1 MQDNKMENKYNT
13 LQKEN
18 EVMNAIGYLN
28 NTIAFNN
35 QLMVDNVQA
44 AIYKAQMQNRKPR
57 RKKVGVYITFSQQ
70 GLNLVQRFDDG
81 TENLLILSSQIL
93 GTPQIFR
100 LKFWGMKMEEK
111 YFTIFF
117 PESSTWIIG
126 ERKRL
131 SARYLYQ
138 CFIMAGVTFNPQ
150 IPKKEVSDALFEDL
164 TSKIVFCKREMQLCA
179 LQGWYGKRF
188 HNYSQDRIA
197 CEECLPPLPLQKK
210 TFPNHTP
217 NMGRIEE
224 YFSELRKI
232 SDMRARVIIALYPF
246 AGILNSILQKQ
257 GINLNFYINFIV
269 DDMALKKKIC
279 WFLQIFSRENLEPI
293 SLDISDKQLKALL
306 EEMNDEVLITDSCL
320 PGQSKYTQS
329 KIGRNLEWVGN
340 ICSGRTIWSGER
352 KLPLCA
358 VLANISFDYVY
369 GSNVLN
375 IFLRQAEWQNIT
387 MNPEIMEAVFCSFV
401 SYVER
406 HYDQVIQKIET
417 EKRNFGCEM
426 FPIVLKLVEGFWQEI
441 KLDFC
446 TELDVPRNFD
456 VTNMLEEE
464 QREEDFADISIKLI
478 REAIKD
484 QGIVSKQKAK
494 SCDNMVYNDHYLW
507 ISTIFFKELLQSQN
521 MARYEARFLAEMKGE
536 EILITDKEGYSRK
549 LQIDGNRREFY
560 QFSRERLSPAGL
572 VDIVEL
578 GGKVDE

>member
-1 MQDNKMENKYNT
+1 MNEKHSEEMQQVLNIVTGLSCEIARGNQMTYEN
-13 LQKEN
+13 
-18 EVMNAIGYLN
+18 VS
-28 NTIAFNN
+28 
-35 QLMVDNVQA
+35 A
-44 AIYKAQMQNRKPR
+44 AIYQAQMQNRKPR
-57 RKKVGVYITFSQQ
+57 RKKVGAYITFSQQ

-81 TENLLILSSQIL
+81 TEKFLILSSQIF
-93 GTPQIFR
+93 GTPQIFQ

-138 CFIMAGVTFNPQ
+138 CFVMAGVTFNPQ

-164 TSKIVFCKREMQLCA
+164 TSKIVFCESEMQLCA

-188 HNYSQDRIA
+188 HNYSRDCIA
-197 CEECLPPLPLQKK
+197 CEDCLPPLPLQKK
-210 TFPNHTP
+210 TFPNHAL
-217 NMGRIEE
+217 NIGRIKE

-257 GINLNFYINFIV
+257 EINCSFYINFIV

-293 SLDISDKQLKALL
+293 SLDISDKQLKTLL
-306 EEMNDEVLITDSCL
+306 EGTNDEVLITDSCL
-320 PGQSKYTQS
+320 PGQTNYTQS

-340 ICSGRTIWSGER
+340 ICSGRIIWSGER

-358 VLANISFDYVY
+358 VLANISADYVY
-369 GSNVLN
+369 GSHVLN

-387 MNPEIMEAVFCSFV
+387 MNPEIIEGVFSSFV
-401 SYVER
+401 SYIEC

-417 EKRNFGCEM
+417 EKRNFGCGM
-426 FPIVLKLVEGFWQEI
+426 FLIVLKLVEGFWQEL
-441 KLDFC
+441 KLDFY
-446 TELDVPRNFD
+446 TGLDVPRNFD
-456 VTNMLEEE
+456 VANMLEEE
-464 QREEDFADISIKLI
+464 PQEEDFADIAIKLV
-478 REAIKD
+478 REAVKV
-484 QGIVSKQKAK
+484 QGIASKKKAK

-507 ISTIFFKELLQSQN
+507 ITTNFFKELLQSQS
-521 MARYEARFLAEMKGE
+521 MARYEAHFLAEMKREG
-536 EILITDKEGYSRK
+536 ILITDKEGYSRK

-578 GGKVDE
+578 GGKVNA

>member
-1 MQDNKMENKYNT
+1 MKEKQSEEMQQVLNAVTGLSYEIARVNQMTYEN
-13 LQKEN
+13 
-18 EVMNAIGYLN
+18 VS
-28 NTIAFNN
+28 
-35 QLMVDNVQA
+35 A
-44 AIYKAQMQNRKPR
+44 AICQAQMQNRKPR

-81 TENLLILSSQIL
+81 TENFLILSSEVF
-93 GTPQIFR
+93 GTPQIYKLR
-100 LKFWGMKMEEK
+100 FWGMKIPGK
-111 YFTIFF
+111 YFLVFF
-117 PESSTWIIG
+117 KESSIYIIG
-126 ERKRL
+126 NCEKL
-131 SARYLYQ
+131 SPKYLYD
-138 CFIMAGVTFNPQ
+138 CFLLSGIRFSLQ
-150 IPKKEVSDALFEDL
+150 IPKKEVADALYEEL
-164 TSKIVFCKREMQLCA
+164 APGIISCVSEMQLCA
-179 LQGWYGKRF
+179 LQGWYRKKF
-188 HNYSQDRIA
+188 NSYSHDGII
-197 CEECLPPLPLQKK
+197 CEECLPLLPLQKK
-210 TFPNHTP
+210 TFPSVILDKEKINQ
-217 NMGRIEE
+217 
-224 YFSELRKI
+224 YFCKLRKI
-232 SDMRARVIIALYPF
+232 SDMRARVTIALYPF

-257 GINLNFYINFIV
+257 EINCSFYINFIV

-293 SLDISDKQLKALL
+293 SLDISDKQLKTLL

-352 KLPLCA
+352 KLLLCA